1 MFLIRN
7 LLLTL
12 EPNYSYLSCID
23 LFCFYINI
31 FKVRYY
37 RSYTDDLT
45 FKKEKDKS
53 KGKILESKIVIA
65 PVAAQMLWIDEMNYL
80 TGVSENSNYLLKSQ
94 LKMWF
99 NFDITSL

>member
-1 MFLIRN
+1 LYGFVSTLI
-7 LLLTL
+7 
-12 EPNYSYLSCID
+12 YLG
-23 LFCFYINI
+23 I

-37 RSYTDDLT
+37 RRDRPYTNDPA

-65 PVAAQMLWIDEMNYL
+65 PVTTQMLWIDEMNYL

-99 NFDITSL
+99 NYDFISLYW